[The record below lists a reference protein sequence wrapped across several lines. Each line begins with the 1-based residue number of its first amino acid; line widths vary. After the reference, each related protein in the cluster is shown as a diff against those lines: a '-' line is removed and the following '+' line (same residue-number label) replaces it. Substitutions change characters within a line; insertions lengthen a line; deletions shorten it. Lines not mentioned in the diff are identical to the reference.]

1 MAVFSHLSKTPT
13 IFQLLSFRGM
23 EVGQHLPQG
32 LSKKLMIG
40 AHSSLVI
47 GKHLRF
53 VIGGA
58 RMYARMRL

>member
-1 MAVFSHLSKTPT
+1 
-13 IFQLLSFRGM
+13 
-23 EVGQHLPQG
+23 
-32 LSKKLMIG
+32 MIG

-58 RMYARMRL
+58 RMYARMRLWLLELEVVLKLAMPLF